1 MPILKFFC
9 PVVLFLFFPPNIAA
23 QQSIASKISVDF
35 EKSIIK
41 YAKESGNHNLL
52 LAGIKASD
60 LETILDTQGPFTVF
74 TPNDVNFDMN
84 TKQKVKELVGVDNE
98 EELQS
103 VIGYHI
109 IAGSLSASKILLALC
124 RGQGKATFT
133 TITGDKL
140 VATMSGLD
148 IILTDNQGNQS
159 VITKAD
165 FQQSNGVIHEID
177 SISKPIKA

>member
-1 MPILKFFC
+1 MSILKFFSAL
-9 PVVLFLFFPPNIAA
+9 VLFLLFSSHIVA
-23 QQSIASKISVDF
+23 QQTIANTISLDL
-35 EKSIIK
+35 EKSIVK

-74 TPNDVNFDMN
+74 TPNDVNFDTN
-84 TKQKVKELVGVDNE
+84 TKQKVIELVGVDNE

-109 IAGSLSASKILLALC
+109 IAGNLSASKILIALC

-148 IILTDNQGNQS
+148 IILTDNHGNQS

-165 FQQSNGVIHEID
+165 FKQSNGVIHEID